1 MPETAALNLR
11 NGDASVES
19 NIQPLDSTLIRAKNN
34 SGFTL
39 LELLISLAIVAMLA
53 TIAIGSF
60 AKFKDMARVARCCE
74 EIRSLE
80 REIVAYTTEKN
91 ELPPDLAAIN
101 RQDLKDP
108 WGNPY
113 HYYPAALPIGPTSF
127 GPNNRLGTAG
137 TINSDFDLY
146 SLGLKGSFDPSI
158 NADDS
163 QDDIIRAND
172 GSFVGQAKD
181 YALP

>member
-1 MPETAALNLR
+1 MEKPKVERIILPLN
-11 NGDASVES
+11 
-19 NIQPLDSTLIRAKNN
+19 STENRTTSN
-34 SGFTL
+34 SGFTF
-39 LELLISLAIVAMLA
+39 LELLIAMAIVAILASLAIS
-53 TIAIGSF
+53 SF
-60 AKFKDMARVARCCE
+60 ATFKELARVARCCE

-80 REIVAYTTEKN
+80 REIAAYATEKG
-91 ELPPDLAAIN
+91 EIPPDLATIN

-113 HYYPAALPIGPTSF
+113 HYYPAALPVDITNA
-127 GPNNRLGTAG
+127 GPNNRINTAG

-146 SLGLKGSFDPSI
+146 SLGATGAFDQSI

-163 QDDIIRAND
+163 KDDIVRAND

-181 YALP
+181 YGL